1 MVDYLAPL
9 LPQRTVFNVANT
21 SGNARITNVNGTLVE
36 NTYHQHSDRE
46 EKIYRWLDAPDSS
59 GNYHA
64 ARQKHHAQT
73 GTWFIKGARFT
84 YWRETPDSALWV
96 HGIPGCGKTIL
107 CSIAIDEIHR
117 RNAGNPS
124 IGCAYFFFDSRNA
137 QIELSSHHKLIRS
150 LIMQLSEQRGVIPAP
165 LATIYGHGNRQAS
178 VDELQLTLQLII
190 DSFERTYIVIDALDE
205 CADRANVISWIKRLT
220 RRKVGKVHVLFSS
233 RPETDIEEEFDYL
246 GTLIRVPLAGHA
258 AENDIKTYLNA
269 MLSKM
274 TKWDAQTR
282 SRVREVL
289 LRGAGGIPRTVEAQ
303 LRSLPKDLEG
313 IYEKIL
319 ARSKNPHELR
329 QFLLWLAFSNRP
341 LEVEELADVIAI
353 DSSADLPSYAEDL
366 RYFCPTN
373 TLVVCSG
380 FVVRFGGFVKLAHMS
395 VKEYLISERIRGGA
409 VSFFGI
415 NETLAHSMITQTCLA
430 YLIQLGSLP
439 YINES
444 TLKSFP
450 LAPYAAK
457 SWMAHMRLGCPEN
470 AQTKHLMH
478 RLFSLEGNIL
488 NNWVRLE
495 DADTDWFDPDRS
507 NHAKASTDIA
517 PPLYYASSVGV
528 EGVVQQL
535 LKSGEDVD
543 ARGGRFGNAL
553 RAASYGGHLEIVKLL
568 LEKGADVNLQGGEL
582 GNALQAASYR
592 GHYEIARLLLEKGA
606 HPNAKGGDYD
616 NALQAASYEGH
627 VAVAELL
634 LARGADV
641 NANGG
646 RYGSSLQAASYGGH
660 ITVVQCLLK
669 NGADVN
675 ATGGR
680 YGSSLQAASA
690 NWPSRRVQSLL
701 NGMDLIPGS
710 GRYRWYAASDP
721 KPSAIVHIVQA
732 QSQGGEDTIVRILLE
747 HGADPNATGGKYNN
761 ALQAASY
768 HGRSIIVGLLLEK
781 GADPNAKGGGRGT
794 ALQAACYEGHH
805 EVVQLLLKNGAN
817 VNAPG
822 GRYGTA
828 LTAASSRN
836 HVGISRLLLDRGA
849 KVHKRCDVRGTACA
863 TSLSSGSDDG
873 TIIDS
878 ETHVLP
884 SRNGVSLKR
893 RGSIKR

>member
-1 MVDYLAPL
+1 M
-9 LPQRTVFNVANT
+9 Q
-21 SGNARITNVNGTLVE
+21 
-36 NTYHQHSDRE
+36 
-46 EKIYRWLDAPDSS
+46 
-59 GNYHA
+59 
-64 ARQKHHAQT
+64 
-73 GTWFIKGARFT
+73 
-84 YWRETPDSALWV
+84 
-96 HGIPGCGKTIL
+96 
-107 CSIAIDEIHR
+107 
-117 RNAGNPS
+117 
-124 IGCAYFFFDSRNA
+124 NA

-150 LIMQLSEQRGVIPAP
+150 LIMQLSEQWGVIPAP

-289 LRGAGGIPRTVEAQ
+289 LRGAGGMFRWVALQIAELSECHSPRTVEAQ

-329 QFLLWLAFSNRP
+329 QFLLWLAFSNCP

-353 DSSADLPSYAEDL
+353 DSSADLPTYAEDL

-380 FVVRFGGFVKLAHMS
+380 FVARFGAFQLFNKDPLGFVKLAHMS
-395 VKEYLISERIRGGA
+395 VKEYLISERIRDGA

-457 SWMAHMRLGCPEN
+457 SWMAHMRLGCPDN

-553 RAASYGGHLEIVKLL
+553 RAASYGGHLEVVKLL

-627 VAVAELL
+627 VAVVELL

-721 KPSAIVHIVQA
+721 KASAIVRAAGCAHKVQA
-732 QSQGGEDTIVRILLE
+732 PSQGGEDTIVRILLE

-817 VNAPG
+817 VNAQG

-836 HVGISRLLLDRGA
+836 HVGISRLLLERGA

-878 ETHVLP
+878 ETHLLP
-884 SRNGVSLKR
+884 SGNGVSLKR